1 MGLDRAFVF
10 SRACDV
16 TDDIMKGVFVS
27 PTAMKGIESF
37 FFGWVY
43 IIDTLDERTNG
54 NGGRKI

>member
-27 PTAMKGIESF
+27 PTAIFF